1 MPSRKSCFCQTRIIC
16 LGCQLS
22 SVEAPNI
29 NDYSREG
36 VHSGDCGS
44 RTGTCYLKLML
55 LIWLLALCTFSQSG
69 VAFSQD
75 KVEKMHIGY
84 SAQAGAFA
92 PIWITKEAGLFKK
105 NGLDVDLLFIPGG
118 PTAAASMLAGEV
130 QAVAMAG
137 PAVVSSN
144 LGGTDLVMI
153 AGIVNTFA
161 FQVITVKGITSPSQ
175 LKGKRLGVNRFGT
188 APDIAARFA
197 LRRMGIDPSE
207 VTILQLGEQSTR
219 LMAMK
224 AGQLE
229 AAIVLPPI
237 TTIAQREGMNVLLDM
252 SELGAEYQ
260 ITGLASSQSFIMKNR
275 PSALKLMRSFVEG
288 IHFYK
293 TRKKE
298 SMAIIAKYMRTSDME
313 AVGATYD
320 YFANKIVPKKPYPTA
335 QGIKA
340 LLELAAKER
349 PDAAKVPPERIMNT
363 SLLQELDD
371 SGFID
376 RLYQN

>member
-1 MPSRKSCFCQTRIIC
+1 MKLILPIC
-16 LGCQLS
+16 LF
-22 SVEAPNI
+22 
-29 NDYSREG
+29 
-36 VHSGDCGS
+36 
-44 RTGTCYLKLML
+44 T
-55 LIWLLALCTFSQSG
+55 LCMFSQAG

-75 KVEKMHIGY
+75 KVERMHIGY

-105 NGLDVDLLFIPGG
+105 NGLDVNLLFIPGG

-197 LRRMGIDPSE
+197 LRRMSIDPSE

-260 ITGLASSQSFIMKNR
+260 ITGLASSQSFISKNR
-275 PSALKLMRSFVEG
+275 PSAMKLMRSFVEG

-293 TRKKE
+293 TRKNE
-298 SMAIIAKYMRTSDME
+298 SMTIIAKYMRTNDME

-320 YFANKIVPKKPYPTA
+320 YFANKIVPKKPYPTR

-363 SLLQELDD
+363 SLLKELDD